1 VKREVLELCYRVFV
15 RYNFEGVEPELKPI
29 TDRGRHFQHFT
40 EREGESLAHYAVF
53 QALEEERQSAC
64 STSAIWEDWPES
76 YRTPTSEAVEE
87 FRRQRMPRV
96 RFFQYLQ
103 WLAADQLLAVVKKTH
118 EAGMPIG
125 LYHDFAL
132 GSDRYGADG
141 WLNQEVLA
149 FQADCGAP
157 PDAFAPEGQNWGF
170 SPLDPLRLRAS
181 GYQYFIQ
188 LLRNNLRYGGAIR
201 IDHVMALFRLFWIP
215 RGLPPAMGTYV
226 HYRDD
231 ELLAILALESVRA
244 KALVIGEDLG
254 TVPDWVRDRLGPA
267 GVLSYRVFYFEREY
281 WGGWKPPTQYP
292 AQALAVVTTHDL
304 PTLVGYWEGVD
315 IDTRSTL
322 GLFPSEDAR
331 NAMWAERHREKA
343 GILTALKSQG
353 LLPAGVSED
362 PAQVPIMTTELMEGI
377 HQYLA
382 RTPAW
387 MVLANIDDVIG
398 TRVQANLP
406 GTVDQHPNWCRK
418 LSLPVE
424 ELAQDSRFE
433 RLAALLRLT
442 RPLV

>member
-1 VKREVLELCYRVFV
+1 
-15 RYNFEGVEPELKPI
+15 
-29 TDRGRHFQHFT
+29 
-40 EREGESLAHYAVF
+40 
-53 QALEEERQSAC
+53 
-64 STSAIWEDWPES
+64 
-76 YRTPTSEAVEE
+76 
-87 FRRQRMPRV
+87 
-96 RFFQYLQ
+96 
-103 WLAADQLLAVVKKTH
+103 
-118 EAGMPIG
+118 
-125 LYHDFAL
+125 
-132 GSDRYGADG
+132 
-141 WLNQEVLA
+141 
-149 FQADCGAP
+149 
-157 PDAFAPEGQNWGF
+157 
-170 SPLDPLRLRAS
+170 
-181 GYQYFIQ
+181 
-188 LLRNNLRYGGAIR
+188 
-201 IDHVMALFRLFWIP
+201 
-215 RGLPPAMGTYV
+215 
-226 HYRDD
+226 
-231 ELLAILALESVRA
+231 
-244 KALVIGEDLG
+244 
-254 TVPDWVRDRLGPA
+254 
-267 GVLSYRVFYFEREY
+267 LSYRVFYFEREY

-322 GLFPSEDAR
+322 GLFPSEDAQ

-353 LLPAGVSED
+353 LLPVGVSED

-387 MVLANIDDVIG
+387 IVLANIDDVIG

-424 ELAQDSRFE
+424 ELTQDSRFE